1 MKKMIA
7 ICSIELALILKK
19 PQSYLMMFA
28 APLLLTF
35 VFGGIMGSGEEKL
48 KLAIVD
54 LDDTLLS
61 QHYIKQLRTNDD
73 VYLFENMPKSEAK
86 KKLKQKKIAGV
97 IMLPV
102 SFQTAL
108 EKGQNPNV
116 TFLHGP
122 ELAEAQI
129 VQQYAESSLS
139 KLNIQVTA
147 AKEAGAAAG
156 ESWKAA
162 YKDVIA
168 KNTVGTK
175 SQVKRTGID
184 DQGTVSNTAARAAGF
199 AILFV
204 MLTMISSAG
213 TILEAR
219 KNGIWTRL
227 FTTPASRAQISAGYL
242 LSFFIIGWLQFGI
255 LLLATHWIFGISWGD
270 PFAVIILV
278 SLFLLAIVGIGLMI
292 AALVKTPE
300 QQMALGNLFVIATC
314 MVSGMYWP
322 IEIEPKL
329 MQSVA
334 EFLPQKWAM
343 NGFTDI
349 IANGAHIS
357 DVLGVYGILLAFAAV
372 FFAAGVKA
380 LR

>member
-73 VYLFENMPKSEAK
+73 VYSFENMPESEAK

-108 EKGQNPNV
+108 EKGQNPNM

-139 KLNIQVTA
+139 KVNIQVTA
-147 AKEAGAAAG
+147 AKEAGAAVG
-156 ESWKAA
+156 GSWKAA

-168 KNTVGTK
+168 KNTDGTK
-175 SQVKRTGID
+175 SEVRRTGID

-255 LLLATHWIFGISWGD
+255 LLLATHWIFGVSWGD
-270 PFAVIILV
+270 PLAVIILV

-349 IANGAHIS
+349 IANDAHIS
-357 DVLGVYGILLAFAAV
+357 DVLGIYGILLAFAAV